1 MTMLTGKK
9 CSRRGF
15 LKGAMATGATLA
27 FPMIVPSS
35 VRGAN
40 APSNRINMG
49 CIGVGRMGSD
59 DMRDLMRF
67 NEIRVVAVCDAD
79 SNRMANAKKVV
90 EQRYADEMK
99 SGAYKGCET
108 IEDYRTVC
116 GRSDIDAVM
125 ICTPDHWHVL
135 PALAAARAGKDIFLQ
150 KPMSLTI
157 QEGRIVSDT
166 VRRSG
171 VVFQVGSQ
179 QRSDERFRFACE
191 LVRNGRIGKVHTV
204 KVGCGIDPG
213 TGVEPEMPVPKNLN
227 YDLWLGPAPWAP
239 YTEKRVHP
247 QVGYD
252 RPGWLRIADYG
263 AGMLTG
269 WGSHHMDIAHWG
281 LGMENSGPL
290 SIQGTAEFPPDGLW
304 NVHGRFHVEY
314 QYPNDVTVIFAD
326 EGTGPGQVKSGVEF
340 IGSEGSV
347 WVTRGAMDTNP
358 KSLMRSVI
366 GPDELHLYKSLDHKR
381 NFVECMRSRAETI
394 APVENGHRSCTAC
407 LLADIAIR
415 TGRKLRWDARQERF
429 INDEEA
435 NRWLTR
441 SMRAPWTM

>member
-1 MTMLTGKK
+1 MLTGKK

-269 WGSHHMDIAHWG
+269 WCVVITARPPRCRWAEMIPVSQSTASVSSATKGSSRIH
-281 LGMENSGPL
+281 S
-290 SIQGTAEFPPDGLW
+290 
-304 NVHGRFHVEY
+304 GRF
-314 QYPNDVTVIFAD
+314 
-326 EGTGPGQVKSGVEF
+326 S
-340 IGSEGSV
+340 
-347 WVTRGAMDTNP
+347 
-358 KSLMRSVI
+358 
-366 GPDELHLYKSLDHKR
+366 
-381 NFVECMRSRAETI
+381 
-394 APVENGHRSCTAC
+394 
-407 LLADIAIR
+407 
-415 TGRKLRWDARQERF
+415 
-429 INDEEA
+429 
-435 NRWLTR
+435 
-441 SMRAPWTM
+441 